1 MINNKKIKTMHKYFD
16 FTKIYEAEQAGTPL
30 DPTGM
35 GLPAAGQAAQP
46 NEEKLKDF
54 GSLAADHLIEIV
66 LTGEDLKNLKAG
78 ESVIKTDAQWKKK
91 QGDQTS
97 GIIDIKSIIINTKN
111 DTAKN
116 DKDSLIFNIDDPA
129 TPEGVTQRILD
140 NFSQPETS
148 EHLEVLKGLAQDG
161 TEVPNVTVKF
171 LRSTEPSTDV
181 STKEAVPA
189 SDTQVA
195 SGAVV
200 PEPAMGKIATESKSI
215 MSFDQ
220 FVTEGKKNWIADV
233 VKGMKK
239 GALKDEMGGKV
250 TKEKIAKSEKALAK
264 KDKDKKKPGLQLD
277 AKDAKA
283 HKRNVLAKNLLNAQ
297 KGKK

>member
-1 MINNKKIKTMHKYFD
+1 MHKYFD
-16 FTKIYEAEQAGTPL
+16 FTKIYEAEQSGIPL

-35 GLPAAGQAAQP
+35 GLPAAGQAATP
-46 NEEKLKDF
+46 DEEKLKDF
-54 GSLAADHLIEIV
+54 GALAADNLIEIV
-66 LTGEDLKNLKAG
+66 LTDEDRKNLESG
-78 ESVIKTDAQWKKK
+78 ESIIKTDAQWKKK
-91 QGDQTS
+91 KGDQTD
-97 GIIDIKSIIINTKN
+97 GIINIKSIIINTKN

-129 TPEGVTQRILD
+129 TPEGVTRRILD

-148 EHLEVLKGLAQDG
+148 EHIEVLKGLAQDG
-161 TEVPNVTVKF
+161 TDVPNITVKF
-171 LRSTEPSTDV
+171 LRSTEPSTNV
-181 STKEAVPA
+181 GAKEAIPA

-200 PEPAMGKIATESKSI
+200 PEPAMGEIAAESRSI

-220 FVTEGKKNWIADV
+220 FVNEGKMNWIDDV
-233 VKGMKK
+233 IKSMDK
-239 GALKDEMGGKV
+239 GALKKKMGGKV

-277 AKDAKA
+277 AKDAKS

>member
-1 MINNKKIKTMHKYFD
+1 MHKYFD
-16 FTKIYEAEQAGTPL
+16 FTKIYEAEQSGIPL

-35 GLPAAGQAAQP
+35 GLPAAGQAATP
-46 NEEKLKDF
+46 DEEKLKDF
-54 GSLAADHLIEIV
+54 GALAADNLIEIV
-66 LTGEDLKNLKAG
+66 LTDEDRKNLESG
-78 ESVIKTDAQWKKK
+78 ESIIKTDAQWKKK
-91 QGDQTS
+91 KGDQTD
-97 GIIDIKSIIINTKN
+97 GIINIKSIIINTKN

-129 TPEGVTQRILD
+129 TPEGVTRRILD

-148 EHLEVLKGLAQDG
+148 EHIEVLKGLAQDG
-161 TEVPNVTVKF
+161 TDVPNITVKF
-171 LRSTEPSTDV
+171 LRSTEPSTSV
-181 STKEAVPA
+181 GAKEAIPA

-200 PEPAMGKIATESKSI
+200 PEPAMGKIAAESRSI
-215 MSFDQ
+215 MSFNQ
-220 FVTEGKKNWIADV
+220 FVNEGKMNWIDDV
-233 VKGMKK
+233 VKSMDK
-239 GALKDEMGGKV
+239 GALKKKMGGKV

-277 AKDAKA
+277 AKDAKS
-283 HKRNVLAKNLLNAQ
+283 HKRNVLAKNLLNAK